1 MTHDDAVDPVPQ
13 MTATIQ
19 VSRHDCK
26 TGVPRLYVLGA
37 SCSGVSTLGARL
49 SDRLDVPLLDVDAFY
64 WMPTDPP
71 FTTKRPP
78 KDRVSLIEMHQAKTP
93 GWILAGSLV
102 GWGDALVTDADLIV
116 FIYTPTPVRMQR
128 LARREAQR
136 HGARIQPGGDMH
148 DDHLAFRNWAA
159 GYDVPGFAG
168 RSLAEHERWI
178 AAQSLPVI
186 RLDGEQETEVL
197 AQTVMHARRRA
208 VPLK

>member
-1 MTHDDAVDPVPQ
+1 MTRDHAVDPVLQ
-13 MTATIQ
+13 MTATAQ
-19 VSRHDCK
+19 ASRHDGK

-49 SDRLDVPLLDVDAFY
+49 SERLDVPLLDVDAFY

-78 KDRVSLIEMHQAKTP
+78 EGRVSLIEMRQAETP
-93 GWILAGSLV
+93 GWVLAGSLV
-102 GWGDALVTDADLIV
+102 GWGDTLVADADLIV
-116 FIYTPTPVRMQR
+116 FVYTPTPVRMQR
-128 LARREAQR
+128 LAKREAHR

-148 DDHLAFRNWAA
+148 EDHLAFRDWAA
-159 GYDVPGFAG
+159 GYDEPGFAG

-186 RLDGEQETEVL
+186 RLDGEQETDIL
-197 AQTVMHARRRA
+197 TQMVMGAIIGLERS
-208 VPLK
+208 